1 MTQEIKCLLVAEIA
15 RFIES
20 TPDAIDI
27 QKPLT
32 EIGID
37 SLQGLQLIVLLE
49 RKYGVQIEESDLH
62 HFSTVE
68 NIAQF
73 IEQLVIQAAPKT
85 GAATAAERRQ

>member
-1 MTQEIKCLLVAEIA
+1 MTQEIKNLLVTEIA
-15 RFIES
+15 RFVES
-20 TPDAIDI
+20 TPEAIDT

-37 SLQGLQLIVLLE
+37 SLQGLQLIVMLE

-68 NIAQF
+68 SITTF
-73 IEQLVIQAAPKT
+73 IEQLVAQAAPKKVP
-85 GAATAAERRQ
+85 ATAAEHYQ